1 MSDEK
6 EYIPAIPENLEFPLQ
21 EISKILNQI
30 DNLCTDVIAI
40 EKYLAGKH
48 NLSRKMIR
56 QCAIKYGFDGIT
68 ENSLEREQKLA
79 RDQAGNP
86 VITIAPPKELYNE

>member
-6 EYIPAIPENLEFPLQ
+6 EYIPTIPENLEFPLQ

-56 QCAIKYGFDGIT
+56 QCAIEYGFDGIT
-68 ENSLEREQKLA
+68 ENSLEREQDGAWKE
-79 RDQAGNP
+79 DD
-86 VITIAPPKELYNE
+86 IAKYHIWRHQQDG

>member
-30 DNLCTDVIAI
+30 DNLCSDVNAI
-40 EKYLAGKH
+40 EKYLAGKWG
-48 NLSRKMIR
+48 LSRKMIR
-56 QCAIKYGFDGIT
+56 QCAIEFHTRDFTTMLT
-68 ENSLEREQKLA
+68 ELQLLHREQELA
-79 RDQAGNP
+79 RNP
-86 VITIAPPKELYNE
+86 ASIINPPQGAI